1 MRKIILLPVLALAI
15 FLVGSTAYAGQQD
28 FILVNNSGQAITEIY
43 CSATD
48 NWEENVLGNAILKNG
63 ETFQLT
69 FPEDQTARYW
79 DLKIVF
85 KNGDNLYWNSL
96 DLFSISEMTLDS
108 SGTIHTQ

>member
-1 MRKIILLPVLALAI
+1 MRKIIFLPVLALAI
-15 FLVGSTAYAGQQD
+15 FLAGSTAHAGQQD
-28 FILVNNSGQAITEIY
+28 FILVNHCGQAITEIY

-48 NWEENVLGNAILKNG
+48 NWEENVLGNTILYDG

-69 FPEDQTARYW
+69 FPADQTARYW

-85 KNGDNLYWNSL
+85 ENGQELYWGGL
-96 DLFSISEMTLDS
+96 DLFSISQMILDS

>member
-15 FLVGSTAYAGQQD
+15 FLVGSTAYAGRQD
-28 FILVNNSGQAITEIY
+28 FILVNRCGQAITEIY

-48 NWEENVLGNAILKNG
+48 NWEENVLGGTILYND
-63 ETFQLT
+63 ETFQLN
-69 FPEDQTARYW
+69 FPADQTARYW

-85 KNGDNLYWNSL
+85 EDGQELYWGSL

-108 SGTIHTQ
+108 NGAIHTQ